1 VCHWRKIAIVLIDL
15 QRGETKAQACDI
27 SWFRQLLTPRNRT
40 GREGVQ
46 VSMSAIGTDKRLG
59 RAFVS
64 IAVAIIGVLT
74 TTAGAQRR
82 LQMEVKVA
90 PPDPS
95 RMIIGAPTT
104 KTYVGLL
111 RNAGKS
117 PVLVQIIPI
126 SGRHKGN
133 GRFGACYLERWDAT
147 SHRWVY
153 LPAPVMSLE
162 SVPVYSSTLNG
173 GDAIDVCGRPSA
185 EELGQSGTRYRFTL
199 QVQLKGSK
207 SPSLLSR
214 TFKVGLRR
222 KAWQRDANRD
232 TERTSRSSAQLSNG

>member
-1 VCHWRKIAIVLIDL
+1 
-15 QRGETKAQACDI
+15 
-27 SWFRQLLTPRNRT
+27 
-40 GREGVQ
+40 
-46 VSMSAIGTDKRLG
+46 MSAIGTHKRLG

-64 IAVAIIGVLT
+64 IAVAIIGVRT

-90 PPDPS
+90 PPDRS

-126 SGRHKGN
+126 SGRHEGS

-153 LPAPVMSLE
+153 LPAPE
-162 SVPVYSSTLNG
+162 SAPVYSSALNG
-173 GDAIDVCGRPSA
+173 GDAIDVCGPPSA
-185 EELGQSGTRYRFTL
+185 EELGQSGTCYRFTL

-207 SPSLLSR
+207 SPTLLSR
-214 TFKVGLRR
+214 TFKAGFRR
-222 KAWQRDANRD
+222 KAGQRDANRD
-232 TERTSRSSAQLSNG
+232 KERTSRSSSRNSL

>member
-1 VCHWRKIAIVLIDL
+1 MNMRATESGRMQRCAIASVTITL
-15 QRGETKAQACDI
+15 
-27 SWFRQLLTPRNRT
+27 
-40 GREGVQ
+40 
-46 VSMSAIGTDKRLG
+46 
-59 RAFVS
+59 
-64 IAVAIIGVLT
+64 IAVLT
-74 TTAGAQRR
+74 AAADIQRHLR
-82 LQMEVKVA
+82 MEVNVA

-95 RMIIGAPTT
+95 RMIIGAPAT

-111 RNAGKS
+111 RNTGKS

-126 SGRHKGN
+126 AGRHEGS

-162 SVPVYSSTLNG
+162 SAPVYSSTLNG

-185 EELGQSGTRYRFTL
+185 EELGQSGTCYRFTL

-207 SPSLLSR
+207 SPTLLSR
-214 TFKVGLRR
+214 TFKAGFRR
-222 KAWQRDANRD
+222 KAGQRDANRD
-232 TERTSRSSAQLSNG
+232 KERTSRSSAATL

>member
-1 VCHWRKIAIVLIDL
+1 MRATESGRMQRCAIASVTITL
-15 QRGETKAQACDI
+15 
-27 SWFRQLLTPRNRT
+27 
-40 GREGVQ
+40 
-46 VSMSAIGTDKRLG
+46 
-59 RAFVS
+59 
-64 IAVAIIGVLT
+64 IAVLT
-74 TTAGAQRR
+74 AAADIQRHLR
-82 LQMEVKVA
+82 MEVKVA

-111 RNAGKS
+111 RNTGKS

-126 SGRHKGN
+126 AGRHEGS

-185 EELGQSGTRYRFTL
+185 EELGQSGTCYRFTL

-214 TFKVGLRR
+214 TFKVG
-222 KAWQRDANRD
+222 AQ
-232 TERTSRSSAQLSNG
+232 TEGLAAGCEP

>member
-1 VCHWRKIAIVLIDL
+1 
-15 QRGETKAQACDI
+15 
-27 SWFRQLLTPRNRT
+27 
-40 GREGVQ
+40 
-46 VSMSAIGTDKRLG
+46 MSAIGTDKRPG

-74 TTAGAQRR
+74 TTAGAQRP

-126 SGRHKGN
+126 SGRHQGN

-153 LPAPVMSLE
+153 IPAAVMSLE
-162 SVPVYSSTLNG
+162 SVPVRSSTLNG

-185 EELGQSGTRYRFTL
+185 EELGQSGPCYRFTL
-199 QVQLKGSK
+199 QVQLKGST
-207 SPSLLSR
+207 SPSILSR
-214 TFKVGLRR
+214 TFKVGT
-222 KAWQRDANRD
+222 Q
-232 TERTSRSSAQLSNG
+232 TEGPRCGMPTVTRLQSNAGRMR